1 MGNSDYIIRA
11 LQPEETR
18 LLRDFLYEAIYLPEG
33 TPPPPRGV
41 IDLPE
46 LQVYIQDFGTRPD
59 DHCLVAESSGRVIGA
74 VWVRQMNDYGHIDEH
89 TPSLAISLY
98 PPFRGKGIG
107 TRLMREM
114 TSLLRAKGYKQ
125 VSLSVQKAN
134 PAVRLYRRLGF
145 ETVRETEEEYIM
157 LYQCMKTNYQQFL
170 SGEYCNHLD
179 AEVLDMINRT
189 SKLLTNFNSIE
200 TSEEKKLELLTQ
212 MFGSIGPHTS
222 IGRNF
227 TCQCGKHIFLGEKTV
242 VNMNCTMM
250 DENHI
255 HIGNRVLIAPNVQF
269 YTATHPIDACER
281 FVSHWDET
289 SGELFFRTRSLPIT
303 VGNDVWIGGGS
314 IILPGVIIGNNCVI
328 GAGSIVNK
336 SIPANSV
343 AVGNPC
349 RVIRRLEPAVTFRP
363 ATVTDIPELKE
374 LFCSTVLTVNVRDY
388 TAEEAADWAS
398 CGNRLGHWEKLMAT
412 LHFIAACDAEGR
424 IVGFTSIRNDGYLH
438 SMFVHKDHQGEGI
451 ATALLQRIEAYAME
465 HGICDITSEVSI
477 TARPFFERRGYVV
490 EQEQRAQANRLKLT
504 NYIMK
509 KQLKKI

>member
-1 MGNSDYIIRA
+1 MGNPDYIIRA

-33 TPPPPRGV
+33 TPLPPRSV

-157 LYQCMKTNYQQFL
+157 IRPLSFNQFMNMHALNKTT
-170 SGEYCNHLD
+170 D
-179 AEVLDMINRT
+179 I
-189 SKLLTNFNSIE
+189 
-200 TSEEKKLELLTQ
+200 
-212 MFGSIGPHTS
+212 
-222 IGRNF
+222 
-227 TCQCGKHIFLGEKTV
+227 
-242 VNMNCTMM
+242 
-250 DENHI
+250 
-255 HIGNRVLIAPNVQF
+255 
-269 YTATHPIDACER
+269 
-281 FVSHWDET
+281 
-289 SGELFFRTRSLPIT
+289 
-303 VGNDVWIGGGS
+303 
-314 IILPGVIIGNNCVI
+314 
-328 GAGSIVNK
+328 
-336 SIPANSV
+336 
-343 AVGNPC
+343 
-349 RVIRRLEPAVTFRP
+349 TFRP

-438 SMFVHKDHQGEGI
+438 SMFVHKDHQREGI

>member
-1 MGNSDYIIRA
+1 MGNPDYMIRA

-18 LLRDFLYEAIYLPEG
+18 LLRNFLYEAIYLSEG
-33 TPPPPRGV
+33 TPPPPRNV

-134 PAVRLYRRLGF
+134 PAARLHRRLGF

-157 LYQCMKTNYQQFL
+157 IRPLSFNQF
-170 SGEYCNHLD
+170 
-179 AEVLDMINRT
+179 M
-189 SKLLTNFNSIE
+189 
-200 TSEEKKLELLTQ
+200 
-212 MFGSIGPHTS
+212 
-222 IGRNF
+222 
-227 TCQCGKHIFLGEKTV
+227 
-242 VNMNCTMM
+242 NM
-250 DENHI
+250 H
-255 HIGNRVLIAPNVQF
+255 APNK
-269 YTATHPIDACER
+269 TTDI
-281 FVSHWDET
+281 
-289 SGELFFRTRSLPIT
+289 
-303 VGNDVWIGGGS
+303 
-314 IILPGVIIGNNCVI
+314 
-328 GAGSIVNK
+328 
-336 SIPANSV
+336 
-343 AVGNPC
+343 
-349 RVIRRLEPAVTFRP
+349 TFRP

-438 SMFVHKDHQGEGI
+438 SMFIHKDHQGEGI

-490 EQEQRAQANRLKLT
+490 EQEQRAQANRMKLT